1 MSIALGPHASCF
13 SRVLYNCRRI
23 AMMRNLGVT
32 LVLSLALCAAGACGD
47 DDDDNGTGGRDGGA
61 GTSGRGGS
69 GGTSGRDG
77 GVSGTGGRGGSGG
90 TRADAGALS
99 DGEIGGAL
107 LTANSGEI
115 EQGAIAVTR
124 AQGDDVRSFAQMLIT
139 MHNAA
144 LDRETALFKMI
155 NLTAVT
161 GDDADALKSA
171 SDKAVAQLN
180 SASASEF
187 DALYVSAQVDA
198 HQAVL
203 DLIDDRLMPSAQ
215 RAEIKNELTM
225 VRAAVQSHLTAA
237 KALLAKLSEA
247 LDGGVE
253 DAGR

>member
-1 MSIALGPHASCF
+1 
-13 SRVLYNCRRI
+13 
-23 AMMRNLGVT
+23 MMRNLGVT

-47 DDDDNGTGGRDGGA
+47 DDDDNATGGAGGRDGGA
-61 GTSGRGGS
+61 GTSG
-69 GGTSGRDG
+69 GRDG
-77 GVSGTGGRGGSGG
+77 GVSGTGGRSGSGGSGG
-90 TRADAGALS
+90 TRADAGTISEA
-99 DGEIGGAL
+99 EIGGAL

-124 AQGDDVRSFAQMLIT
+124 AQSEDVGSFAQMLIT

-155 NLTAVT
+155 KLTAVT
-161 GDDADALKSA
+161 GADAEALKSA

-187 DALYVSAQVDA
+187 DALYVGAQVDA

-237 KALLAKLSEA
+237 KALLAKLIEA
-247 LDGGVE
+247 ADGGVE

>member
-1 MSIALGPHASCF
+1 
-13 SRVLYNCRRI
+13 
-23 AMMRNLGVT
+23 MRNLGVT
-32 LVLSLALCAAGACGD
+32 LILSLALCAASACGD
-47 DDDDNGTGGRDGGA
+47 DDDDDGTTAGRDGGA
-61 GTSGRGGS
+61 ATGGRSGH

-90 TRADAGALS
+90 TRGDAGDAVS
-99 DGEIGGAL
+99 DAEIGGAL
-107 LTANSGEI
+107 LGANAGEI

-124 AQGDDVRSFAQMLIT
+124 AEREDVRSFAQMLIT

-155 NLTAVT
+155 NLTAVS
-161 GDDADALKSA
+161 GPDAEALKTA

-187 DALYVSAQVDA
+187 DALYVGAQVDA

-215 RAEIKNELTM
+215 RTEIKMELTT
-225 VRAAVQSHLTAA
+225 VRTAVQSHLTAA
-237 KALLAKLSEA
+237 KQLLAKLLAE

-253 DAGR
+253 DAGQ